1 MEIALTETQGLERR
15 MSMGIEADKV
25 NQEMQVRLKSL
36 SKKLKIDGFRPGKV
50 PLSVVKSRYSAQ
62 VKQEVLDELVRNTF
76 SEAVQKKA
84 LKLAGPPR
92 FEIEKE
98 DEFQFAAIFEVFP
111 DINVAS
117 TAEMKIEKP
126 QAEVVDEDVDEMINT
141 LREQRLSWE
150 KVDREAQDKDRVEVD
165 FVGTIDGEEFD
176 GNRGEH
182 MSVTL
187 GSSGMIKGFE
197 DGLLGAKAGE
207 DRCLNLEFPEDYHVK
222 DLAGKPV
229 VFKVKVH
236 TVFEPKLPE
245 VDSDFVKQLGIADGD
260 VDAFRAQVRERCDV
274 ELEQRLK
281 DKIKANVMDALL
293 EANNVELPKVMVY
306 EEMENLRKEFSD
318 RVAQQG
324 IDSANIQLPASV
336 FEKQAERKVSLGLI
350 LSEIA
355 KQQDIKIKAEN
366 VRDTVNMI
374 ASGYEKPEEVVN
386 WYYEDRRRLAGVE
399 SLVLE
404 DQVVEWVLEN
414 SDVSIRTMS
423 MSELVDESKQWAA

>member
-36 SKKLKIDGFRPGKV
+36 SKKVKIDGFRPGKV

-62 VKQEVLDELVRNTF
+62 VKQEVLDELVRNAF
-76 SEAVQKKA
+76 SEAVQKEE

-98 DEFQFAAIFEVFP
+98 GELQFAAVFEVFP
-111 DINVAS
+111 EVKVAS
-117 TAEMKIEKP
+117 TAEMKVEKP
-126 QAEVVDEDVDEMINT
+126 QAEVADEDVDEMINT
-141 LREQRLSWE
+141 LREQRLSWDE
-150 KVDREAQDKDRVEVD
+150 VDREAQDKDRVEVD

-182 MSVTL
+182 VSVTI
-187 GSSGMIKGFE
+187 GSNGMIKGFE
-197 DGLLGAKAGE
+197 DGLLGAKAG
-207 DRCLNLEFPEDYHVK
+207 DNRTFDLEFPGDYHVK

-229 VFKVKVH
+229 SFEIKVH
-236 TVFEPKLPE
+236 AVFEPKLPE
-245 VDSDFVKQLGIADGD
+245 VDSEFVKNLGVADGD
-260 VDAFRAQVRERCDV
+260 VDVFRAQVKERCDV
-274 ELEQRLK
+274 ELKQRLK
-281 DKIKANVMDALL
+281 DKIKENVMNALL
-293 EANNVELPKVMVY
+293 EVNNVELPKVMVN
-306 EEMENLRKEFSD
+306 EEMENLRKEFSNKL
-318 RVAQQG
+318 AQQG
-324 IDSANIQLPASV
+324 IDAANMQLPAAV

-404 DQVVEWVLEN
+404 DQVVEWVMEN
-414 SDVSIRTMS
+414 SDVSERTMT
-423 MSELVDESKQWAA
+423 MSELVDESSKQAA

>member
-1 MEIALTETQGLERR
+1 MGIALTETQGLERR

-25 NQEMQVRLKSL
+25 NQEMQARLKSL
-36 SKKLKIDGFRPGKV
+36 SKKVKIDGFRPGKV
-50 PLSVVKSRYSAQ
+50 PLSVVKSRYSAH

-92 FEIEKE
+92 FEVEKE
-98 DEFQFAAIFEVFP
+98 EELQFAAIFEVFP
-111 DINVAS
+111 EIEIAP

-126 QAEVVDEDVDEMINT
+126 LAEVVDEDIDKMIDT
-141 LREQRLSWE
+141 LREQRLSWD
-150 KVDREAQDKDRVEVD
+150 KVNRKAKDKDRVEID
-165 FVGTIDGEEFD
+165 FVGTIDDEEFD

-182 MSVTL
+182 VSVTL
-187 GSSGMIKGFE
+187 GSNGMIKGFE
-197 DGLLGAKAGE
+197 EGLIGAKSGK
-207 DRCLNLEFPEDYHVK
+207 DLTLNLEFPDDYHVK
-222 DLAGKPV
+222 DLASKPV
-229 VFKVKVH
+229 SFEVKVH

-245 VDSDFVKQLGIADGD
+245 VDSEFVKNLGVADGD
-260 VDAFRAQVRERCDV
+260 VDAFRTQVKERCGV
-274 ELEQRLK
+274 ELGQRLK
-281 DKIKANVMDALL
+281 DKIKSNVMDALL
-293 EANNVELPKVMVY
+293 EANNVELPKVMVH

-318 RVAQQG
+318 KLAQQG
-324 IDSANIQLPASV
+324 IDAANMQLPATV

-355 KQQDIKIKAEN
+355 KQQDIKIKAES

-386 WYYEDRRRLAGVE
+386 WYYGDRQRLAGVE

-414 SDVSIRTMS
+414 SDVSEKKMTMS
-423 MSELVDESKQWAA
+423 DLVDNKQAA

>member
-25 NQEMQVRLKSL
+25 DQEMQVRLKSL
-36 SKKLKIDGFRPGKV
+36 SKKVKIDGFRPGKV
-50 PLSVVKSRYSAQ
+50 PLSVVKSRYSSQ
-62 VKQEVLDELVRNTF
+62 VKQEVLDELVKSAF
-76 SEAVQKKA
+76 SEAIQKES

-111 DINVAS
+111 EVEIVS
-117 TAEMKIEKP
+117 IEKMKIEKP
-126 QAEVVDEDVDEMINT
+126 QSEVADEDVDKMIDT
-141 LREQRLSWE
+141 LREQNLSWN
-150 KVDREAQDKDRVEVD
+150 KVSRKAKNKDRVEID
-165 FVGTIDGEEFD
+165 FVGTIDGEEFN

-182 MSVTL
+182 VSVTL
-187 GSSGMIKGFE
+187 GSNGMIKGFE
-197 DGLLGAKAGE
+197 EGLLDAKAE
-207 DRCLNLEFPEDYHVK
+207 ESRTLSLEFPESYHVK
-222 DLAGKPV
+222 ELAGKPV
-229 VFKVKVH
+229 SFEVEVH
-236 TVFEPKLPE
+236 AVFEPKLPE

-260 VDAFRAQVRERCDV
+260 VNAFRNQVKERCNV

-281 DKIKANVMDALL
+281 DKIKGNVMDALL
-293 EANNVELPKVMVY
+293 EVNEVELPKVMVQD
-306 EEMENLRKEFSD
+306 EMKNLRQEFAD
-318 RVAQQG
+318 KLAQKG
-324 IDSANIQLPASV
+324 VDAANMQLPLTV

-355 KQQDIKIKAEN
+355 KQQEIKIKAES

-386 WYYEDRRRLAGVE
+386 WYYGDDRRRLAGVE

-414 SDVSIRTMS
+414 SDVSERIMT
-423 MSELVDESKQWAA
+423 MSELVDDSKKVA

>member
-25 NQEMQVRLKSL
+25 DQEMQVRLKSL
-36 SKKLKIDGFRPGKV
+36 SKKVKIDGFRLGKV
-50 PLSVVKSRYSAQ
+50 PLSVVKSRYSSQ
-62 VKQEVLDELVRNTF
+62 VKQEVLDELVKSAF
-76 SEAVQKKA
+76 SEAIQKES

-111 DINVAS
+111 EVEIVS
-117 TAEMKIEKP
+117 IEKMKIEKP
-126 QAEVVDEDVDEMINT
+126 QSEVVDEDVDKMIDV
-141 LREQRLSWE
+141 LREQNLSWK
-150 KVDREAQDKDRVEVD
+150 KVDRKAKNKDRVEID
-165 FVGTIDGEEFD
+165 FVGTIDGEEFN

-182 MSVTL
+182 VSVTL
-187 GSSGMIKGFE
+187 GSNGMIKGFE
-197 DGLLGAKAGE
+197 EGLIDAKAGE
-207 DRCLNLEFPEDYHVK
+207 SRTLSLEFPESYHVK
-222 DLAGKPV
+222 ELAGKPV
-229 VFKVKVH
+229 SFEVEVH
-236 TVFEPKLPE
+236 AVFEPKLPE

-260 VDAFRAQVRERCDV
+260 VNAFRNQVKERCDV

-281 DKIKANVMDALL
+281 DKIKGNVMDALL
-293 EANNVELPKVMVY
+293 EVNEVELPKVMVQ
-306 EEMENLRKEFSD
+306 EEMKNLRQEFAD
-318 RVAQQG
+318 KLAQQG
-324 IDSANIQLPASV
+324 VDAANMQLPLTV

-355 KQQDIKIKAEN
+355 KQQEIKIKAES

-386 WYYEDRRRLAGVE
+386 WYYGDDRRRLAGVE

-414 SDVSIRTMS
+414 SDVSERIMT
-423 MSELVDESKQWAA
+423 MSELVDDSKKVA

>member
-25 NQEMQVRLKSL
+25 SQEMQVRLKSL
-36 SKKLKIDGFRPGKV
+36 SKKVKIDGFRPGKV
-50 PLSVVKSRYSAQ
+50 PLSVVTSRYGAQ
-62 VKQEVLDELVRNTF
+62 VKQEVLDELVRNAF
-76 SEAVQKKA
+76 SEAVQKEA

-98 DEFQFAAIFEVFP
+98 DELKFAAIFEVFP
-111 DINVAS
+111 EIKVAS

-126 QAEVVDEDVDEMINT
+126 LVEVADEDVDNMINT
-141 LREQRLSWE
+141 LREQRLSWD
-150 KVDREAQDKDRVEVD
+150 KIDREAQDKDRVEID

-182 MSVTL
+182 ASVTL
-187 GSSGMIKGFE
+187 GSNGMIKGFE
-197 DGLLGAKAGE
+197 DGLLGAKA
-207 DRCLNLEFPEDYHVK
+207 DDKHTLNLEFPNDYHVK

-229 VFKVKVH
+229 SFEVKVH
-236 TVFEPKLPE
+236 AVFEPKLPE
-245 VDSDFVKQLGIADGD
+245 VDSEFVTHLGVADGD
-260 VDAFRAQVRERCDV
+260 VDAFRAQVKERCNV

-281 DKIKANVMDALL
+281 DKIKGNVMDALL
-293 EANNVELPKVMVY
+293 EANDIELPKVMVH
-306 EEMENLRKEFSD
+306 EEMESLHKEFAKKL
-318 RVAQQG
+318 AQQG
-324 IDSANIQLPASV
+324 IDPANMQLPAAV

-350 LSEIA
+350 LSEVA

-386 WYYEDRRRLAGVE
+386 WYYGDRQRLAGVE

-404 DQVVEWVLEN
+404 DQVVEWILEN
-414 SDVSIRTMS
+414 SDVSECTMS
-423 MSELVDESKQWAA
+423 MSELVGDNKQVA